1 MPGNKRPKLDAQSLK
16 ALNRAQPS
24 APPSKPEFTTNID
37 PTQQGDA
44 APSLSLP
51 PPKPPTQIN
60 ARDLK
65 GLKYF
70 NLINPLL
77 KHLHECGTQRDRAGN
92 RILHYDQYAALILL
106 FYFNPIIKGLR
117 GITQASQLERLQ
129 KELGCSRASLGS
141 LSEAAR
147 VFDSEPLRE
156 IIGELAQKALPIT
169 VGKEAEAL
177 RGLTAVDGSL
187 LPALP
192 KMAWALW
199 QDDEHRAAKMHVH
212 FDVFKGAPM
221 DVTVTHGSGSENEQ
235 LRNMFLPK
243 RLYVIDRGYAE
254 YQLFQDIIDA
264 GSSFIGRIKN
274 NAAFEVL
281 EERPITTEAKGAGV
295 IRDVIIKRLGTEH
308 HKNVLKQSVR
318 IVIVATGKT
327 DSNGQPDVLI
337 LATNRLDLAAE
348 LVALAYKYRW
358 SVELFFRWLKCILG
372 CRHLL
377 ATNQNGVEIQ
387 VYLGIIASLL
397 ISLWTGKKPTQRTL
411 EMLQFYFSGWATW
424 EELQAH
430 IEKLKD
436 HK

>member
-1 MPGNKRPKLDAQSLK
+1 MPGNKRPKLNAQSLK

-37 PTQQGDA
+37 PTQRGDA
-44 APSLSLP
+44 ALSLSLP

-77 KHLHECGTQRDRAGN
+77 EHLHECGTQRDRAGN

-235 LRNMFLPK
+235 LRNMLLPK
-243 RLYVIDRGYAE
+243 RLYVIDRGYGE

-264 GSSFIGRIKN
+264 GSSFIGRIKD

-281 EERPITTEAKGAGV
+281 EERPITPEAKAAGV
-295 IRDVIIKRLGTEH
+295 IRDVIVKRLGTDH

-318 IVIVATGKT
+318 IVTVATGKI

-337 LATNRLDLAAE
+337 LATDRLDLAAE

>member
-1 MPGNKRPKLDAQSLK
+1 MPGNKRPKLNAQSLK

-37 PTQQGDA
+37 PTQRGDA
-44 APSLSLP
+44 ALSLSLP

-77 KHLHECGTQRDRAGN
+77 EHLHECGTQRDRAGN

-235 LRNMFLPK
+235 LRNMLLPK
-243 RLYVIDRGYAE
+243 RLYVIDRGYGE

-264 GSSFIGRIKN
+264 GSSFIGRIKD

-281 EERPITTEAKGAGV
+281 EARPITPEAKAAGV
-295 IRDVIIKRLGTEH
+295 IRDVIVKRLGTDH

-318 IVIVATGKT
+318 IVTVATGKI

-337 LATNRLDLAAE
+337 LATDRLDLAAE